1 MREVNG
7 DSITR
12 QERKGGRISGKER
25 LKFLWDGFSG
35 GYSYI
40 VRNTGPEQSSTLY
53 VLFKVLVGM
62 GQINQRTREIKE
74 KEKKTLKQKTLV
86 DTTF

>member
-1 MREVNG
+1 MREVDG
-7 DSITR
+7 GSIIR
-12 QERKGGRISGKER
+12 QERKGGSISGKKKR

-53 VLFKVLVGM
+53 ILFKVLGM
-62 GQINQRTREIKE
+62 EQINQRTREITE
-74 KEKKTLKQKTLV
+74 KEKKAQKQKTLV
-86 DTTF
+86 NTTF

>member
-1 MREVNG
+1 MEVVLLGKRE
-7 DSITR
+7 
-12 QERKGGRISGKER
+12 KGGEFQEKKR

-53 VLFKVLVGM
+53 ILFKVLGM
-62 GQINQRTREIKE
+62 EQINQRTREITE
-74 KEKKTLKQKTLV
+74 KEKKTLKQTTLV
-86 DTTF
+86 NTTF